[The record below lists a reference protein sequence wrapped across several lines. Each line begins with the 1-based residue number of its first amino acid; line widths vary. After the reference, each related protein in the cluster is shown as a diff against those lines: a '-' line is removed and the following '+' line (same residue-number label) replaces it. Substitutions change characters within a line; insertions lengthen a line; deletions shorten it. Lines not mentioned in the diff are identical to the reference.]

1 MYFKAFLI
9 KFIMTTVVIWIVLGY
24 YGVELLNIFI
34 TSIALTVL
42 GFVGDIFLMPK
53 IGNMLATFGDFI
65 LALAVVWL
73 IGTYLFDPSVP
84 AGRAA
89 FIISLILIIGEM
101 YLHQY
106 IKLHIFEPRVTNP
119 SDKAG
124 YYQRTD
130 TQLEFAKAFSKEDF
144 KKK

>member
-1 MYFKAFLI
+1 
-9 KFIMTTVVIWIVLGY
+9 MTTAVIWIVLGY

-42 GFVGDIFLMPK
+42 GFIGDIFLMPK

-124 YYQRTD
+124 YYQETN

>member
-1 MYFKAFLI
+1 
-9 KFIMTTVVIWIVLGY
+9 MTTAVVWIVLGY
-24 YGVELLNIFI
+24 YGVEIIDIFI

-42 GFVGDIFLMPK
+42 GYIGDIFLMPK
-53 IGNMLATFGDFI
+53 IGNMIATAGDFI
-65 LALAVVWL
+65 LALAVVW
-73 IGTYLFDPSVP
+73 IMGIYLFDPAVP
-84 AGRAA
+84 VGRAA
-89 FIISLILIIGEM
+89 FIISLVLIIGEM

-119 SDKAG
+119 RDKAG

-130 TQLEFAKAFSKEDF
+130 TQLEFARAFKEEDF

>member
-1 MYFKAFLI
+1 
-9 KFIMTTVVIWIVLGY
+9 MTTAVVWLVLGY
-24 YGVELLNIFI
+24 YGVEIIDIFI
-34 TSIALTVL
+34 TSIALTTL
-42 GFVGDIFLMPK
+42 GYIGDIFLMPK
-53 IGNMLATFGDFI
+53 IGNMLATAGDFI
-65 LALAVVWL
+65 LALAIVWI
-73 IGTYLFDPSVP
+73 IGAYLFDPMVP

-106 IKLHIFEPRVTNP
+106 IKLHIFEPRLTNP
-119 SDKAG
+119 KDKSG

-130 TQLEFAKAFSKEDF
+130 TQLEFAKAFREEDF